1 METLGP
7 KNKIQGIGLGIQEA
21 VRHIWVKLYSHRM
34 TALAPKIPRLT
45 RLDIL
50 NEAARQEKLVLKVLR
65 QTSGAVP
72 SVNAVSEDHDLRSR
86 GLFPSQLV

>member
-7 KNKIQGIGLGIQEA
+7 KNKIQGIDLGIQEA
-21 VRHIWVKLYSHRM
+21 VRYIWVKLHSHRM

-50 NEAARQEKLVLKVLR
+50 NEAARQEKLVLKVLEK
-65 QTSGAVP
+65 TSGAVA
-72 SVNAVSEDHDLRSR
+72 SENAVSEDHDLWSR
-86 GLFPSQLV
+86 GLFPSQPV